1 MLNRR
6 LFVLSLATTAALWP
20 QVSKPNLSGHWVMNA
35 AKSTGRN
42 PKTCEETVDHKD
54 PALTITT
61 VSEDPRGQSKTFL
74 KLTTD
79 GQDAVNEVNGN
90 EFHSKSHWEGA
101 KLVTVVTGDRGLT
114 MTEIRTLSAD
124 GKTQTVESF
133 TGPNRATPMSTRL
146 MEKQ

>member
-1 MLNRR
+1 MQNRR
-6 LFVLSLATTAALWP
+6 LFALSLLATAAAWP
-20 QVSKPNLSGHWVMNA
+20 QDAKPNLSGHWVMNA
-35 AKSTGRN
+35 TKSTGRN
-42 PKTCEETVDHKD
+42 PKTCEENVDHKE
-54 PALTITT
+54 PTLTITT

-79 GQDAVNEVNGN
+79 GRDAVNEINGN
-90 EFHSKSHWEGA
+90 EFHSKCHWEAA

-124 GKTQTVESF
+124 GKIQTVESYM
-133 TGPNRATPMSTRL
+133 GLSRATPMSTRV